1 LIAAEKGNQ
10 MSVSLDG
17 QALFDEQQLEIE
29 LGSFGRDS
37 IERAVPGLDG
47 VLSIDLGGRGRQ
59 IKQKGVLRTRSKAE
73 LNDRIDAISAF
84 MDGDTHTLAVSGGRE
99 FCDVRMD
106 SFNTSNERTSGSG
119 VSIDYEIIYTELK
132 A

>member
-1 LIAAEKGNQ
+1 
-10 MSVSLDG
+10 MSVALDG

-29 LGSFGRDS
+29 AGSFSRDS

-59 IKQKGVLRTRSKAE
+59 IKQKGILRARSIAE
-73 LNDRIDAISAF
+73 LNDMIDAISAF
-84 MDGDTHTLAVSGGRE
+84 MDGDTHTLVVSDGRE

-119 VSIDYEIIYTELK
+119 VSIDYEIIYTQLK
-132 A
+132 VW